1 MADLFEHSG
10 APAPGFPLNPEQRAA
25 AQHGEGPLVVVAGAG
40 TGKTRVI
47 TERIRYLL
55 GTQPELTGKEILGLT
70 FTDKAASE
78 MKHRVVAAS
87 RDRGESEAER
97 AEAVTLSTFH
107 SFCNSLLQE
116 IDPDLKP
123 IDKIDHWILLRRN
136 LPLLQLEHYR
146 RLAEPGQFLGD
157 FVDFFSRC
165 QDELVTPDD
174 YQKYATAQA
183 EEFQR
188 VRAATA
194 DDERRI
200 RDEEIAKIQE
210 IARAYRA
217 SDLLLRERKL
227 LTFGSQIM
235 DAVLHLQGNE
245 SLRESLCA
253 RYRYILVDEFQD
265 TNIAQLELLWLLG
278 GQRPNLV
285 VVGDHRQAIYRFRG
299 ASFGSFTI
307 FLDRFAK
314 GSPASQKNLLRPLTL
329 NYRSTGRILRVAG
342 QVIRHNEKPTKI
354 PEYPLA
360 AVREDGDKVRIVTHQ
375 SSAAEAQWVAGELER
390 LHRAGTRW
398 RTFAVLYRGHAHRD
412 KLVDE
417 LKARKIPFV
426 IKNLSILSH
435 GLVRDL
441 IAYLRLINQTSDDVA
456 CARVLAMPAWGLE
469 PADLARLL
477 ERAAKGKGISLW
489 DTMLAAQ
496 TEPPFSGEGRDL
508 RALAD
513 LITGLRKKMR
523 QLTAAEL
530 FDELSEAL
538 ELATAAAGGDRKYFD
553 RLAQFVREWQPKS
566 ETQRL
571 KEFVEYL
578 DYFDQAGGAI
588 NLEQESGDAVQLM
601 TVHAAKGL
609 EFDHVYVLRVVQ
621 RGFPAG
627 EKPRVLEFPAALI
640 KEEQP
645 QGSFHI
651 QEERRLFYVAV
662 TRAKNRLT
670 LNTVVNKRSKPSPFL
685 DDILMDAQIK
695 RRDVEQLAPGP
706 AVEPT
711 VEPAVA
717 LPEPEPFLFKV
728 PGSRA
733 RIGSRI
739 GEWALSYRPPV
750 PEPLTI
756 SPSQIGTLESCPQ
769 KYLFSVAW
777 KLRGGPAAAMS
788 FGSVMHNTIK
798 YFIGELAK
806 GAEIPFDE
814 VARKFELEWTSAG
827 FEDDYQEQEYKKDGL
842 AQLRAFYHS
851 TIAAPP
857 TVIAQEKVF
866 DLPMDN
872 NVVLTGRMDQVN
884 RIGPGEEEIVDYKTG
899 KPRNEEKARKDV
911 QLSAY
916 ALAAREVFDWNP
928 ARLTLHFLQSNHPIS
943 ATRDDKQ
950 LKKVREQ
957 IQEAA
962 ADIRAG
968 EFPAKAGFACKYCE
982 YDSVCPARQ
991 QGAAASASGEE

>member
-1 MADLFEHSG
+1 MADLFEHVG
-10 APAPGFPLNPEQRAA
+10 APAPGIQLNPEQLAA
-25 AQHGEGPLVVVAGAG
+25 VQHGDGPLVVVAGAG

-55 GTQPELTGKEILGLT
+55 DTQSELTGKEILGLT

-78 MKHRVVAAS
+78 MKHRVVSTS
-87 RDRGESEAER
+87 RDRGEVEEER
-97 AEAVTLSTFH
+97 AKAVTLSTFH

-136 LPLLQLEHYR
+136 LLLLQLEHYR

-157 FVDFFSRC
+157 FVEFFSRC

-174 YQKYATAQA
+174 YQVFADKQL

-188 VRAATA
+188 VRSVMP
-194 DDERRI
+194 DDERAI

-210 IARAYRA
+210 ISRAYRS

-235 DAVLHLQGNE
+235 DAVLHLRADKDVRE
-245 SLRESLCA
+245 RLRS
-253 RYRYILVDEFQD
+253 RYKYILVDEFQD
-265 TNIAQLELLWLLG
+265 TNIAQLELLWQLG
-278 GQRPNLV
+278 GKRPNLV

-307 FLDRFAK
+307 FLNRFASGK
-314 GSPASQKNLLRPLTL
+314 GATHEDLLRPLTL
-329 NYRSTGRILRVAG
+329 NYRSAGRILRVAG
-342 QVIRHNEKPTKI
+342 QVISHNEKPTNI

-360 AVREDGDKVRIVTHQ
+360 PVKEDGDKVRIVTHAT
-375 SSAAEAQWVAGELER
+375 SEAEAQWVAGELAR
-390 LHRAGTRW
+390 LHRAGAKW
-398 RTFAVLYRGHAHRD
+398 RTFAVLYRGHSHRD
-412 KLVDE
+412 KLVDV

-435 GLVRDL
+435 RLVRDL
-441 IAYLRLINQTSDDVA
+441 IAYLRLIDHPLDDVA

-469 PADLARLL
+469 ASDLVRLS
-477 ERAAKGKGISLW
+477 ERAAKSRGASLW
-489 DTMLAAQ
+489 DTMQAAKN
-496 TEPPFSGEGRDL
+496 EPPFSGGGRNLD
-508 RALAD
+508 ALVE
-513 LITGLRKKMR
+513 LITELRKKAR
-523 QLTAAEL
+523 FVTASEL
-530 FDELSEAL
+530 FDAMAEGL
-538 ELATAAAGGDRKYFD
+538 EVSTAVAGEDRKYFD
-553 RLAQFVREWQPKS
+553 RLGQFVREWQLKS

-578 DYFDQAGGAI
+578 DYFEQAGGSI

-609 EFDHVYVLRVVQ
+609 EFDHVYVLRVIH

-627 EKPRVLEFPAALI
+627 EKPRVLEFPAELM

-645 QGSFHI
+645 QGNFHI

-662 TRAKNRLT
+662 TRARQKLT
-670 LNTVVNKRSKPSPFL
+670 LNTVENKRSKPSPFL

-695 RRDVEQLAPGP
+695 RRDVEQLAPAAASVTVTPPEVAQP
-706 AVEPT
+706 A
-711 VEPAVA
+711 
-717 LPEPEPFLFKV
+717 LFQMEQH
-728 PGSRA
+728 RA
-733 RIGSRI
+733 RIGSQI
-739 GEWALSYRPPV
+739 GEWATSYRPPV
-750 PEPLTI
+750 SEPLEI
-756 SPSQIGTLESCPQ
+756 SPSGIGTLEACPQ
-769 KYLFSVAW
+769 KYLFVHAW
-777 KLRGGPAAAMS
+777 KLRGGPAAALS

-798 YFIGELAK
+798 YFIGEMIK
-806 GAEIPFDE
+806 GTTLPCEE
-814 VARKFELEWTSAG
+814 VERKFELEWTSAG

-842 AQLRAFYHS
+842 LQLRAFYAS

-857 TVIAQEKVF
+857 DVIAQEKSF

-872 NVVLTGRMDQVN
+872 NVVLKGRMDQVN
-884 RIGPGEEEIVDYKTG
+884 RLGPGEEEIVDYKTG
-899 KPRNEEKARKDV
+899 KTRNEEKAKKDV
-911 QLSAY
+911 QLSVY

-928 ARLTLHFLQSNHPIS
+928 ARLTLHFLQTNQPVS
-943 ATRDDKQ
+943 ATRDEKQ
-950 LKKVREQ
+950 LKKVRAA

-968 EFPAKAGFACKYCE
+968 VFHAKPGFSCRYCDFE
-982 YDSVCPARQ
+982 SICPARE
-991 QGAAASASGEE
+991 QGAAASSSGEE

>member
-1 MADLFEHSG
+1 MADLFEHAG
-10 APAPGFPLNPEQRAA
+10 GPAPGIQLNPEQRAA
-25 AQHGEGPLVVVAGAG
+25 AHHGVGPLVVVAGAG

-55 GTQPELTGKEILGLT
+55 DTQPNLTGKEILGLT
-70 FTDKAASE
+70 FTDKAAAE
-78 MKHRVVAAS
+78 MKHRVIAAA
-87 RDRGESEAER
+87 RHRGESDTER

-107 SFCNSLLQE
+107 SFCNTLLQE
-116 IDPDLKP
+116 LDPDLKP

-165 QDELVTPDD
+165 QDELVTPDE
-174 YQKYATAQA
+174 YQHYAVEQA
-183 EEFQR
+183 ENFQR
-188 VRAATA
+188 VRSAMAE
-194 DDERRI
+194 DERRV

-227 LTFGSQIM
+227 LTFGTQIM
-235 DAVLHLQGNE
+235 DTVLHLRANE
-245 SLRESLCA
+245 SLRGTLRA
-253 RYRYILVDEFQD
+253 HYRYILVDEFQD

-278 GQRPNLV
+278 GERPNLV

-307 FLDRFAK
+307 FLNRFAS
-314 GSPASQKNLLRPLTL
+314 GSPATHQDLLRPLTL
-329 NYRSTGRILRVAG
+329 NYRSAGRILRVAG
-342 QVIRHNEKPTKI
+342 QVIRHNEKPTNI
-354 PEYPLA
+354 PEYPLT
-360 AVREDGDKVRIVTHQ
+360 AVHEDGDKVRIVTHP
-375 SSAAEAQWVAGELER
+375 SSQAEAQWVAGELER
-390 LHRAGTRW
+390 LHRAGAKW

-412 KLVDE
+412 KLVDA

-435 GLVRDL
+435 RLVRDL
-441 IAYLRLINQTSDDVA
+441 IAYLRLIDQLSDDVA

-469 PADLARLL
+469 PADLVRLI
-477 ERAAKGKGISLW
+477 ERAAKGKGVSLW
-489 DTMLAAQ
+489 DTMQAAKD
-496 TEPPFSGEGRDL
+496 EPPFSTGGPDL
-508 RALAD
+508 GALVE
-513 LITGLRKKMR
+513 LVMELRKKAR

-530 FDELSEAL
+530 FDELAEAL
-538 ELATAAAGGDRKYFD
+538 EISSTAAAEDRKYFD

-578 DYFDQAGGAI
+578 DYFDQAGGSI

-609 EFDHVYVLRVVQ
+609 EFDHVYVLRLVQ
-621 RGFPAG
+621 RSFPAG
-627 EKPRVLEFPAALI
+627 EKPRVLEFPAELM

-662 TRAKNRLT
+662 TRARHRLT
-670 LNTVVNKRSKPSPFL
+670 LNTVENKRSKPSPFL

-695 RRDVEQLAPGP
+695 RRDVEQLAPTP
-706 AVEPT
+706 AN
-711 VEPAVA
+711 EPAPGLTEAEPVLFD
-717 LPEPEPFLFKV
+717 LP
-728 PGSRA
+728 GRA

-739 GEWALSYRPPV
+739 GEWAAAYRPPV
-750 PEPLTI
+750 PEPLQI
-756 SPSQIGTLESCPQ
+756 SPSAIGTLESCPQ
-769 KYLFSVAW
+769 KYLFNYSW
-777 KLRGGPAAAMS
+777 RLGGGAAAALR
-788 FGSVMHNTIK
+788 FGSVFDNTIK

-806 GAEIPFDE
+806 GRTLPFEE
-814 VARKFELEWTSAG
+814 VERKFELEWTSAG

-842 AQLRAFYHS
+842 AQLRVFHAS
-851 TIAAPP
+851 TLASPP
-857 TVIAQEKVF
+857 HVIAQEKVF

-872 NVVLTGRMDQVN
+872 NVVLSGRMDQVN
-884 RIGPGEEEIVDYKTG
+884 RLGPGEEEIVDYKTG
-899 KPRNEEKARKDV
+899 RPRNEDKAKKDV
-911 QLSAY
+911 QLSVY

-928 ARLTLHFLQSNHPIS
+928 ARLTLHFLQTNHPVS

-950 LKKVREQ
+950 LKKVRAE

-968 EFPAKAGFACKYCE
+968 EFPAKPGFACRFCDYE
-982 YDSVCPARQ
+982 SICPARE